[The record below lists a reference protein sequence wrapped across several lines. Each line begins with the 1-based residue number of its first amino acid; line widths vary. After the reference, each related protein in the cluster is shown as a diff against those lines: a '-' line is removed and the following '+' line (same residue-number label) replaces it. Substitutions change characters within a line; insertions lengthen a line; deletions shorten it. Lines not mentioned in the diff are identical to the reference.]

1 MEIGIDSFADK
12 REGADSVKS
21 INNVIE
27 RIVHADKV
35 GLHVFGIGEH
45 HRKEFLD

>member
-35 GLHVFGIGEH
+35 GLHVLGLGNIIEKNF
-45 HRKEFLD
+45 

>member
-27 RIVHADKV
+27 RIKTSFFKA
-35 GLHVFGIGEH
+35 
-45 HRKEFLD
+45 